1 MTIKIL
7 LTIGIV
13 FYGLA
18 VPIMEINSSHVFDP
32 KWVPHARLHE
42 VWQLITNSSIA
53 AYSLWLVWGR
63 SKVWLPGLLGMF
75 VTVGFL
81 VAYAIRETYGGS
93 MVLSDGSEKTVAGI
107 NLGLAGFGLA
117 VILTIVAVII
127 ERIRESP
134 KPSSVGPEG

>member
-1 MTIKIL
+1 MTSKIL
-7 LTIGIV
+7 LTIGII

-18 VPIMEINSSHVFDP
+18 VPIMEISSSHVFDP

-42 VWQLITNSSIA
+42 VWQLITNSSIG
-53 AYSLWLVWGR
+53 AYSLRLVWARG
-63 SKVWLPGLLGMF
+63 KVFLPGLLGMF

-81 VAYAIRETYGGS
+81 IAYAIRGTYGGS

-117 VILTIVAVII
+117 AILTMVTLII
-127 ERIRESP
+127 ERIR
-134 KPSSVGPEG
+134 K